1 MRQLRILGRVIIETL
16 MGIKRSGWSN
26 WLVISI
32 LTIALTIFGSVLQ
45 LTMSLKNLVN
55 SWGSQMVISAFLH
68 DNCEPKKVA
77 QEVSQYQEV
86 RLVEV
91 VTKDVA
97 WEDMKKS
104 LNVASIPN
112 PLPNTLHITVNTA
125 DQVEKL
131 APKLKLLSSVEAVRY
146 PMMVAKRINEIRH
159 FFEIAGVVVT
169 AALTAATLTVI
180 GNTINLVIQARQKEI
195 EILSLMGVGH
205 FYIKCP
211 FVLQGAIYGALAAA
225 LAMSVL
231 FGVHMYVIQPYMQTQ
246 LVSFAP
252 FMPQDLGYSMLQ
264 TFLVMVVLGVAVGAG
279 GGAWTSGRYIKI

>member
-1 MRQLRILGRVIIETL
+1 MRQLRILGRVVIETFK
-16 MGIKRSGWSN
+16 GVKRSGWSN

-32 LTIALTIFGSVLQ
+32 LAIALTIFGSVLQ
-45 LTMSLKNLVN
+45 LTMSLKNLVH
-55 SWGSQMVISAFLH
+55 SWGSQMVISAFLD
-68 DNCEPKKVA
+68 DNYEPREVA
-77 QEVSQYQEV
+77 KDVSQYAEV
-86 RLVEV
+86 KMVEV

-97 WEDMKKS
+97 WDDMKKS
-104 LNVASIPN
+104 MNVASIPN
-112 PLPNTLHITVNTA
+112 PLPNTLHITVNKP
-125 DQVEKL
+125 DEVGVL
-131 APKLKLLSSVEAVRY
+131 APKLELLPSVEAVRY

-180 GNTINLVIQARQKEI
+180 GNTIHLVIQSRHREI

-211 FVLQGAIYGALAAA
+211 FVLQGAFYGAVSATI
-225 LAMSVL
+225 AMLVL
-231 FGVHMYVIQPYMQTQ
+231 VTVQFYIVQPYIHHQ
-246 LVSFAP
+246 LISFAP
-252 FMPQDLGYSMLQ
+252 FIPPGLGYSMLQ